1 MYLVPTAPR
10 HPLLQLL
17 NSYRTPPRPIPI
29 PPPRAPQKPRHHN
42 NENDSDLL
50 SPTPPQSP
58 RCPWTPATTKYTVE
72 LQAQTPEGTS
82 VQLKLR
88 L

>member
-1 MYLVPTAPR
+1 MYLVPAETR
-10 HPLLQLL
+10 YPLLQLL
-17 NSYRTPPRPIPI
+17 NSTRTPPRPIPI
-29 PPPRAPQKPRHHN
+29 PPPWAPKKPRHHN
-42 NENDSDLL
+42 NENDSELL

-58 RCPWTPATTKYTVE
+58 HCPWTLVTTKYTVE
-72 LQAQTPEGTS
+72 LEAQTLEGTK